1 MTMNSATGRPVKIL
15 IADDHPVFRMGLVQ
29 LVQAD
34 PQFEL
39 VGEAA
44 DGAAAWELIQRLK
57 PQIALLD
64 IDMPLVD
71 GLALAGRIRDA
82 KLAVAVV
89 ILTIHK
95 EETIFDAAMDLGARG
110 YVLKESAILEL
121 TSALRSV
128 ARGEVFL
135 SPAVSS
141 YLLNRLRRQ
150 EQLAS
155 AQPGLSQLTPM
166 EVRVLKLVGENRT
179 NDEIA
184 RQLFISPHTVHTHRN
199 NIRDKLD
206 LHGARGLLMFALEH
220 KNELRKIKMLPL
232 NTK

>member
-1 MTMNSATGRPVKIL
+1 MSSPTARPVRIL
-15 IADDHPVFRMGLVQ
+15 IADDHPVFRMGLLQ

-39 VGEAA
+39 VGEAG
-44 DGAAAWELIQRLK
+44 DGAAAWDLIQRLK

-64 IDMPLVD
+64 IDMPLMD
-71 GLALAGRIRDA
+71 GLTLAGRIRDA

-95 EETIFDAAMDLGARG
+95 EETLFDAAMDLGVRG

-121 TSALRSV
+121 TNALRSV
-128 ARGEVFL
+128 ARGELFL
-135 SPAVSS
+135 SSAISS
-141 YLLNRLRRQ
+141 FLLNRLRRQ
-150 EQLAS
+150 EESPS

-166 EVRVLKLVGENRT
+166 EVRVLKLVGENQT
-179 NDEIA
+179 NEEIA

-206 LHGARGLLMFALEH
+206 LRGSRGLLMFALEH
-220 KNELRKIKMLPL
+220 KEELQKIKMLPL